1 MFVINL
7 QHAQD
12 QEDLG
17 AKAANLAKA
26 MEMGLSVPKGSVITR
41 QALSLFLEETGLLS
55 NAQRLIDNNRLDE
68 RAIEYKALCDE
79 VLEAPIPQSVNEAV
93 TPIARAL
100 LNESPHGLAVRSSGL
115 HEDSANASFAGV
127 YESFLD
133 IRSET
138 DLWLA
143 IRHCWCASWAPHA
156 IDYARRM
163 GIQPAIDGMGVL
175 LQSLV
180 FADSAGVLFTA
191 DPLTGNPWRFVL
203 ESTFGLARDMVAS
216 TGDMPVD
223 RFVFEW
229 DTGKIHG
236 REIVPK
242 KTALVLG
249 DSGIDTIDIPLDQ
262 QSEPSLNDNL
272 ASRIAQVGLQ
282 IDRAFGARVDV
293 EWVTKGNDI
302 HIVQVRP
309 ITALPEFFPH
319 HLPAHPTDQTWQ
331 PAPQWHFWMLKNLLR
346 KVDGTVVLPIHW
358 DKLIAEQFNRYLQVG
373 PVEMPAFLKCGA
385 ELDFHGHRYWVQPT
399 PWPEIPGFQR
409 EQYLVEYEPQ
419 MRAAFLDIN
428 NTRFPDIEQKAGRT
442 RQRPWSKRLTRYC
455 GHRKRCGISALS
467 GRDRGNICIF
477 GVGLC

>member
-1 MFVINL
+1 
-7 QHAQD
+7 
-12 QEDLG
+12 
-17 AKAANLAKA
+17 
-26 MEMGLSVPKGSVITR
+26 
-41 QALSLFLEETGLLS
+41 
-55 NAQRLIDNNRLDE
+55 
-68 RAIEYKALCDE
+68 
-79 VLEAPIPQSVNEAV
+79 
-93 TPIARAL
+93 
-100 LNESPHGLAVRSSGL
+100 
-115 HEDSANASFAGV
+115 
-127 YESFLD
+127 
-133 IRSET
+133 
-138 DLWLA
+138 
-143 IRHCWCASWAPHA
+143 
-156 IDYARRM
+156 
-163 GIQPAIDGMGVL
+163 MGVL

-223 RFVFEW
+223 RFVFGW